1 MNVDFAMKIKKTQKF
16 PKMHDTL
23 LSLITGKKFMHRW
36 LTVVLNYQEPS
47 YYIEEKQA
55 FQSWRRLKAFVM
67 E

>member
-1 MNVDFAMKIKKTQKF
+1 MNDDFAMKIKKKHKNVQKC
-16 PKMHDTL
+16 MTL

-55 FQSWRRLKAFVM
+55 FQSWRRLKAFLM
-67 E
+67 G